1 MCPGKRLCRRF
12 GLGRQIG
19 VTLWPKLN
27 SYLGQAGFRPSPRA
41 RGGRFDVRPPLPCRP
56 LRRLGTRLANRPSA
70 DRAIDPTSGFRG
82 GISLGS
88 VDSSPRVTRVLGP
101 PPGPAAG
108 LDAGNVAFARQGRRP
123 GPLLPCVPIPC
134 SRVPNMTCRRAR
146 GLPGPATGNHHGR
159 SRKTRSLRM
168 VGGATP
174 LILAFVALV
183 FSSSAQA
190 GDGMFD
196 GALLPRS
203 DGFATGSASRADS
216 GTGCDTVA
224 EPDRPKRRR
233 TLNARPRVREA
244 RSLARAL
251 TPRLGRSSKR
261 PASATSSGAE
271 WRRPVLSLDR
281 SAPRGFS
288 GCGA

>member
-1 MCPGKRLCRRF
+1 MCPSKRLCRRF

-27 SYLGQAGFRPSPRA
+27 SYVRQAGFRPYPGA
-41 RGGRFDVRPPLPCRP
+41 RGGRFEGHPPLPCRP
-56 LRRLGTRLANRPSA
+56 LRRLATRLANRPGA

-82 GISLGS
+82 GISHGS
-88 VDSSPRVTRVLGP
+88 VDSSLRVTRVPGP
-101 PPGPAAG
+101 PLGRSRRSRRRECRAR
-108 LDAGNVAFARQGRRP
+108 RQGRRP
-123 GPLLPCVPIPC
+123 GQLLPCVPIPC
-134 SRVPNMTCRRAR
+134 SRVPNMACHLAR
-146 GLPGPATGNHHGR
+146 GLPGPATGNHDGR

-190 GDGMFD
+190 GDAMFD
-196 GALLPRS
+196 GTLLPRS
-203 DGFATGSASRADS
+203 DGFATGSASRADL
-216 GTGCDTVA
+216 GTGCETAA

-233 TLNARPRVREA
+233 TLNARQRVREA
-244 RSLARAL
+244 HSLARAL

-261 PASATSSGAE
+261 PASATSREPNGA
-271 WRRPVLSLDR
+271 DR
-281 SAPRGFS
+281 FYH
-288 GCGA
+288 

>member
-1 MCPGKRLCRRF
+1 MAQTPQL
-12 GLGRQIG
+12 LG
-19 VTLWPKLN
+19 
-27 SYLGQAGFRPSPRA
+27 AGRVPALSEARGAGSTSVRPSPVDRCAAWEQGLRIVRA
-41 RGGRFDVRPPLPCRP
+41 PIAQSIRLPVSEEGFRSAASILRPGSRGSLARPLGRPPGR
-56 LRRLGTRLANRPSA
+56 
-70 DRAIDPTSGFRG
+70 
-82 GISLGS
+82 
-88 VDSSPRVTRVLGP
+88 
-101 PPGPAAG
+101 
-108 LDAGNVAFARQGRRP
+108 DAGNVAFARQGRRP

-203 DGFATGSASRADS
+203 DGFATGSASRADT

-261 PASATSSGAE
+261 PASATSREPNGA
-271 WRRPVLSLDR
+271 DR
-281 SAPRGFS
+281 FYH
-288 GCGA
+288 